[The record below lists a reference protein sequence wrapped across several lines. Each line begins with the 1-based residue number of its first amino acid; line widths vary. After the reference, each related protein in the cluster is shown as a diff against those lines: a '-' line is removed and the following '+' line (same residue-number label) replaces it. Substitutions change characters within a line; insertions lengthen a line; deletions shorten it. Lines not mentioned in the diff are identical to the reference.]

1 MSNVCFLSHPVY
13 DILSWQPELR
23 QAWLPG
29 NIAMVVMAVNC
40 IGIGVM
46 ENEPYISRGSPNLG
60 FLDYRDF
67 FFKF

>member
-13 DILSWQPELR
+13 DILAWQPELR

-46 ENEPYISRGSPNLG
+46 ENVKVEMPNRPISR
-60 FLDYRDF
+60 
-67 FFKF
+67 